1 MTYKELLDSVSF
13 EEIVPYIE
21 KYHGEKGCLALY
33 KIHYD
38 MLRHLTPNPEDSYYN
53 NATVSHGEP
62 DEDWPEPHLTV
73 HHIEGQIW
81 AGALT
86 MELIIEPDVTEPLAE
101 IAACCLWH
109 TSFYGFTEEQTK
121 AKFESWERHISDEEY
136 QCQQAQKWVKIVN
149 DAGGSVPTEKELMDV
164 PSFQNK
170 VKATKDSMM
179 QEYWNRIGITA
190 DFVANNLPSD
200 SDIVGISVADLCR
213 LFYAN
218 HYIEYDYR
226 SYCKDENN
234 RADYLIELIDR
245 YEAFE
250 YGILPNALIVL
261 STSKKYPLL
270 MEEMRVAEHIAEMSK
285 GVIRFIVKTDDTLE
299 QELRMNIAFYEYE
312 EKKTEQYRKL
322 ESQK

>member
-33 KIHYD
+33 KTHYD
-38 MLRHLTPNPEDSYYN
+38 MLRHLTPNPEDSYYK

-81 AGALT
+81 EGALT
-86 MELIIEPDVTEPLAE
+86 MELVIEPDVTESLAE
-101 IAACCLWH
+101 VAACCLWH
-109 TSFYGFTEEQTK
+109 SSFYGFTEEQAK
-121 AKFESWERHISDEEY
+121 AKVESWGRDITDDKY
-136 QCQQAQKWVKIVN
+136 KCQQAQKWVKMIKEV
-149 DAGGSVPTEKELMDV
+149 GGIVPTETELMSI

-170 VKATKDSMM
+170 VKATKDWMM

>member
-1 MTYKELLDSVSF
+1 
-13 EEIVPYIE
+13 
-21 KYHGEKGCLALY
+21 
-33 KIHYD
+33 
-38 MLRHLTPNPEDSYYN
+38 
-53 NATVSHGEP
+53 
-62 DEDWPEPHLTV
+62 
-73 HHIEGQIW
+73 
-81 AGALT
+81 
-86 MELIIEPDVTEPLAE
+86 MELVIEPDVTESLAE

-109 TSFYGFTEEQTK
+109 TSFYGFTKEQTK
-121 AKFESWERHISDEEY
+121 AKFESGNRYISDEEF
-136 QCQQAQKWVKIVN
+136 QLQQAQKWVKMIKE
-149 DAGGSVPTEKELMDV
+149 AGGSVPTEKELMAV
-164 PSFQNK
+164 PSFRDN
-170 VKATKDSMM
+170 VKASKESIM
-179 QEYWNRIGITA
+179 QEYWNRISITA
-190 DFVANNLPSD
+190 EFVANNLPSD

-213 LFYAN
+213 LFFAN

>member
-13 EEIVPYIE
+13 EEIIPYIE
-21 KYHGEKGCLALY
+21 NYHGGKGCLVLY

-38 MLRHLTPNPEDSYYN
+38 MLRHLTPNPEDAYYKT
-53 NATVSHGEP
+53 ATVSHGEQ

-73 HHIEGQIW
+73 HPIEGQIW
-81 AGALT
+81 EGALT
-86 MELIIEPDVTEPLAE
+86 MELVIEPDVTEPLAE

-121 AKFESWERHISDEEY
+121 AKFESWERDITDEEF
-136 QCQQAQKWVKIVN
+136 QRQQAQEWTKKII
-149 DAGGSVPTEKELMDV
+149 ASGGNVPTEDEILNISSFREKVKNDKELIA
-164 PSFQNK
+164 S
-170 VKATKDSMM
+170 
-179 QEYWNRIGITA
+179 EYWNRVGMIAEFIA
-190 DFVANNLPSD
+190 QNLPSS
-200 SDIVGISVADLCR
+200 SDIVSLSIEELCQ
-213 LFYAN
+213 LFFAN

-285 GVIRFIVKTDDTLE
+285 GVTRFIVKTDDALE

-312 EKKTEQYRKL
+312 EKKAEQYRKL

>member
-21 KYHGEKGCLALY
+21 KYHGGKGCLVLY

-38 MLRHLTPNPEDSYYN
+38 MLRHLTPNPEDAYYKT
-53 NATVSHGEP
+53 ATVSHGEQ
-62 DEDWPEPHLTV
+62 DEDWPEPHLNV
-73 HHIEGQIW
+73 HPIEGQIW
-81 AGALT
+81 EGALT
-86 MELIIEPDVTEPLAE
+86 MELVIEPDVTEPLAE

-121 AKFESWERHISDEEY
+121 AKFESWDRDMTDEELIA
-136 QCQQAQKWVKIVN
+136 C
-149 DAGGSVPTEKELMDV
+149 
-164 PSFQNK
+164 
-170 VKATKDSMM
+170 
-179 QEYWNRIGITA
+179 EYWNRVGMIAEFIA
-190 DFVANNLPSD
+190 QNLPSS
-200 SDIVGISVADLCR
+200 SDIVSLSIEELCQ
-213 LFYAN
+213 LFFAN

-234 RADYLIELIDR
+234 RADYLIDLIDR

-285 GVIRFIVKTDDTLE
+285 GVIRFIVKTDDALE
-299 QELRMNIAFYEYE
+299 KELRMNIAF
-312 EKKTEQYRKL
+312 TW
-322 ESQK
+322 

>member
-33 KIHYD
+33 KTHYD
-38 MLRHLTPNPEDSYYN
+38 MLRHLTPNPEDSYYK

-62 DEDWPEPHLTV
+62 DEDWPEPHLAV

-81 AGALT
+81 EGALT
-86 MELIIEPDVTEPLAE
+86 MELVIEPDVTESLAE
-101 IAACCLWH
+101 VAACCLWH
-109 TSFYGFTEEQTK
+109 SSFYGFTEEQAK
-121 AKFESWERHISDEEY
+121 AKVESWGRDITDDKY
-136 QCQQAQKWVKIVN
+136 KCQQAQKWVKMIKEV
-149 DAGGSVPTEKELMDV
+149 GGIVPTETELMSI

-213 LFYAN
+213 LFFAN